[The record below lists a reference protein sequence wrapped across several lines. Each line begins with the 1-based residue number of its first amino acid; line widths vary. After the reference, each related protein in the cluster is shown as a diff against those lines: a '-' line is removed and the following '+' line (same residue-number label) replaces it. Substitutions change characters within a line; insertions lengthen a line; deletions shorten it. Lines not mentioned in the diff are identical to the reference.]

1 VFKKGIKKAAFMAAC
16 YENQGIYYK
25 WNILIF
31 SSKAPNCPKEG
42 RRQSAIETLTSKAY
56 NW

>member
-1 VFKKGIKKAAFMAAC
+1 VFLKGIKKAAFMAAC

-31 SSKAPNCPKEG
+31 SSEAPNCPKEG